1 MTDETVKPGAEQG
14 GQQEPSILQTAADFN
29 YKIQGLKAL
38 IESGREP
45 DNLPI
50 FYKIVKPLWVGAE
63 NLLPELNIAAEM
75 LEMNCPDE
83 AVKLRAVSSD
93 LEEAAAVLAAFITKL
108 ERERGEELH
117 QTITA
122 AASAGAA
129 VKPDASLST
138 PQ

>member
-1 MTDETVKPGAEQG
+1 M
-14 GQQEPSILQTAADFN
+14 
-29 YKIQGLKAL
+29 
-38 IESGREP
+38 
-45 DNLPI
+45 
-50 FYKIVKPLWVGAE
+50 GAE

-75 LEMNCPDE
+75 LEMSCPDE
-83 AVKLRAVSSD
+83 AVRLRAVSSD

-108 ERERGEELH
+108 EHERGEELH